1 MMNDECGLMNESPG
15 EIILILDRVYGRDI
29 SLYDESFLMKSI
41 GRRLAETGI
50 TTIEAYGRVLSESSP
65 EAQAFLQSLNI
76 NYSEFFRNPLS
87 FALLE
92 QVILPG
98 LAAQKENKGRPEI
111 RIWSAACAAGQEAY
125 SIAILLDEL
134 AAARSN
140 AMSFRLF
147 ATDISEN
154 DLALAKKGVFDD
166 AAVQNVRMKHLRR
179 YFIRTGDTYTAV
191 PALRDRIDFSAYD
204 LLEEGSTCPAVSIYG
219 DFDLVI
225 CSNLLFY
232 YRVDIRQRILNKIY
246 HCLSADGYLVTGE
259 AEREMVAKMAG
270 FRAVDPFA
278 PVFQKKK

>member
-1 MMNDECGLMNESPG
+1 MRNESTD
-15 EIILILDRVYGRDI
+15 EIIRILGRIYGRDI

-41 GRRLAETGI
+41 DRRLAETGI
-50 TTIEAYGRVLSESSP
+50 KTTEAYGRVLSESSP

-98 LAAQKENKGRPEI
+98 LAAQKEKNGRPEI

-140 AMSFRLF
+140 ALSFRLF

-154 DLALAKKGVFDD
+154 DLALAKKGVFDI
-166 AAVQNVRMKHLRR
+166 AAVQNVRMKHIQR
-179 YFIRTGDTYTAV
+179 YFQSHSNRTGETYTVV
-191 PALRDRIDFSAYD
+191 PTIRDRVDFSAYD

-232 YRVDIRQRILNKIY
+232 YRPDIRQRILSKIY
-246 HCLSADGYLVTGE
+246 SCMSVDGYLVTGE
-259 AEREMVAKMAG
+259 AERDIVAKTDG
-270 FRAVDPFA
+270 FWAVAPFA
-278 PVFQKKK
+278 AIFQKRM